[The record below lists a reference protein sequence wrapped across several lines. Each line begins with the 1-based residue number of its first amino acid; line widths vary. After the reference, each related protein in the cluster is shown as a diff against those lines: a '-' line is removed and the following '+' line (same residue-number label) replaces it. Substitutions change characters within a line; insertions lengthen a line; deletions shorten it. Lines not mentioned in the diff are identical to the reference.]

1 MQKLIIKDLYM
12 KFPSKDLFEHVSL
25 EIHDNDRIGIL
36 GRNGSGKTT
45 LISIILG
52 SIDPT
57 GGTVHLGC
65 PYGYLPQSSSVTD
78 ETLKDILKGNYD
90 KDLFK
95 LMEDLSIRKMMN
107 REISRLSGGEKT
119 KLLFLNAVKDHP
131 PLLILDEPTN
141 FLDTRSIEVIEE
153 YLASYRGAVLLIS
166 HDRDFLDHTVN
177 EIHHLDQ
184 GTLKKYSG
192 NYTFFRKKRE
202 EEIRRQN
209 IEYIKYTKKRKELE
223 AAAKGISDKANKLEG
238 LSKNDYLRSR
248 NKQLQKKAKSMRK
261 RIEKMEVM
269 ERPHYEKE
277 VNLAFNISEEKAS
290 PVLVRGEN
298 IAKSFDFSLFEHVNF
313 HIRNKSKIALLGE
326 NGAGKTT
333 LMKIILGQISYDGR
347 IHIPPSAKIGY
358 LSQELYHLEKD
369 KTPLEDL
376 GRYSDDPSEI
386 RNLLGSMRI
395 TKDMVFQKIGSLSYG
410 EKLRVELCKL
420 ILKECN
426 LLILDEP
433 TNFLDIETKEII
445 EEALSGYEGAILLIS
460 HDRYFI
466 KAVAEEIW
474 LLEEKR
480 LKTFEGDYEYFL
492 DKQKPK
498 VDSHEDILILEMN
511 LAELA
516 HKMTLAAKVNL
527 PELEREYFA
536 LAGKLNELKNKSR

>member
-1 MQKLIIKDLYM
+1 MQKVIIKDLNM
-12 KFPSKDLFEHVSL
+12 KFPSKDLFENVSL

-45 LISIILG
+45 LINIILG
-52 SIDPT
+52 SIEST
-57 GGTVHLGC
+57 GGTVHVGC
-65 PYGYLPQSSSVTD
+65 PYGYLPQSSQVTD
-78 ETLKDILKGNYD
+78 ETLKDILKGNYH

-95 LMEDLSIRKMMN
+95 LMEDLSISKMMK
-107 REISRLSGGEKT
+107 REISKLSGGEKT

-209 IEYIKYTKKRKELE
+209 IEYIKYMRKRKELE

-238 LSKNDYLRSR
+238 LSQNDYLRSR

-261 RIEKMEVM
+261 RIEKMEVK

-277 VNLAFNISEEKAS
+277 VSLSFNVSEEKAS
-290 PVLVRGEN
+290 PILVRGEN
-298 IAKSFDFSLFEHVNF
+298 IGKAFDDTLFQNVNF
-313 HIRNKSKIALLGE
+313 HIRNRSKIALLGE

-333 LMKIILGQISYDGR
+333 LMKIILGQTDHDGR
-347 IHIPPSAKIGY
+347 IRIPPSAKIGY

-376 GRYSDDPSEI
+376 GNYSDDPSEI

-426 LLILDEP
+426 LLILEEP

-474 LLEEKR
+474 LLDEKR
-480 LKTFEGDYEYFL
+480 LKIFEGDYEYYL
-492 DKQKPK
+492 EKQKPR
-498 VDSHEDILILEMN
+498 DDAHDDILILEMN

-516 HKMTLAAKVNL
+516 HKMALSAKADL

-536 LAGKLNELKNKSR
+536 LAGKVNKLKRKS

>member
-1 MQKLIIKDLYM
+1 M
-12 KFPSKDLFEHVSL
+12 KFPSKDLFQNVSL
-25 EIHDNDRIGIL
+25 EIHDEERMGIL

-45 LISIILG
+45 LLNLILG
-52 SIDPT
+52 HLEPSSGI
-57 GGTVHLGC
+57 VYLGC
-65 PYGYLPQSSSVTD
+65 PYGYLPQTSTVTD
-78 ETLKDILKGNYD
+78 ETLQDILEGNYH

-95 LMEDLSIRKMMN
+95 LMEDLSISKLRK
-107 REISRLSGGEKT
+107 REISKLSGGEKT
-119 KLLFLNAVKDHP
+119 KLLFVNAVKDHP

-141 FLDTRSIEVIEE
+141 FLDTRSIEVIED

-202 EEIRRQN
+202 EEIKRQN
-209 IEYIKYTKKRKELE
+209 MAYIEYTRKRKELE
-223 AAAKGISDKANKLEG
+223 AAAKGISEKANKLEG
-238 LSKNDYLRSR
+238 LSTNDYLRSR

-261 RIEKMEVM
+261 RIEKIEVV
-269 ERPHYEKE
+269 EKPHYEKE
-277 VNLAFNISEEKAS
+277 VSLSFNVSEEKSS
-290 PVLVRGEN
+290 PVLVRGEHIGKAFEDTLFKN
-298 IAKSFDFSLFEHVNF
+298 INF
-313 HIRNKSKIALLGE
+313 HIRKKSKIALLGE

-333 LMKIILGQISYDGR
+333 LMKIILGQTDHEGR

-376 GRYSDDPSEI
+376 GNYSSDPSAI
-386 RNLLGSMRI
+386 RNLLGSLQI
-395 TKDMVFQKIGSLSYG
+395 TKDMVFQKIGTLSYG

-420 ILKECN
+420 LLKECN

-433 TNFLDIETKEII
+433 TNFLDIETKEIV

-466 KAVAEEIW
+466 KGVAEEIW

-480 LKTFEGDYEYFL
+480 LKIFQGDYDYFL
-492 DKQKPK
+492 EKKKPK
-498 VDSHEDILILEMN
+498 DDRHDDILILEMN

-516 HKMTLAAKVNL
+516 HKMSLASKVNL

-536 LAGKLNELKNKSR
+536 LAGKVNKLKKRSE